1 MATPKQIAANRRNA
15 QKSRGPVTEEGKK
28 IASQNAFRH
37 GLSAGFQ
44 VIPNVENQE
53 DFDRLVEEFME
64 AEKPTDAVERELVM
78 TMAEQLWLARRATRI
93 QNTRFVA
100 QQPSTH
106 DKQNNQFPIRI
117 EHESIQLFMR
127 YQSTHYRLYRQA
139 MLDLQTRRK
148 ERRLAEIGSV
158 RQQQAEAEE
167 VRREKRQIQ
176 RDEIHAARVTTRKK
190 QDELL
195 TYRVWKAGHATAKL
209 FDGVFPPEL
218 ANMAA

>member
-28 IASQNAFRH
+28 ITSQNAFRH

-44 VIPNVENQE
+44 VIPNVESQE

-167 VRREKRQIQ
+167 VRREKRQTQ
-176 RDEIHAARVTTRKK
+176 RDERHAGAMRIQKRQEEIVQCR
-190 QDELL
+190 LL
-195 TYRVWKAGHATAKL
+195 KVSHDTAKL
-209 FDGVFPPEL
+209 FDGLCPPEM